1 MEALR
6 GRLAEANAH
15 VAVLAESRDKAL
27 MESVHLTTTAAK
39 LAATGHNATANATA
53 DDYHGQSVSR
63 SIQANFPSGG
73 GGGGSFQS
81 DYSRRFVM
89 PALSAAA
96 SGDIPYRASVAYGTA
111 IGGGGSGVSGVSG
124 GGDGGFGRGGGGG
137 GGGGGC
143 GFGGGG
149 GAGGVGGYTYLTPQG
164 SAYGG
169 AALAPPPTHDHGHG
183 SGSTGPNFSQ
193 GLNAARAEADRVVR
207 VGPGRYCSPRHGLP
221 CNSSIEDQ
229 KACR

>member
-1 MEALR
+1 
-6 GRLAEANAH
+6 
-15 VAVLAESRDKAL
+15 

-39 LAATGHNATANATA
+39 LATTGHNASATA
-53 DDYHGQSVSR
+53 TAKADAYHGQSVSR

-73 GGGGSFQS
+73 GGGGSLQS

-96 SGDIPYRASVAYGTA
+96 PGDVPYRASVAYGSA
-111 IGGGGSGVSGVSG
+111 IGGGGIGGGVSGSG
-124 GGDGGFGRGGGGG
+124 GGIGGGGG
-137 GGGGGC
+137 GGG
-143 GFGGGG
+143 FGGGG
-149 GAGGVGGYTYLTPQG
+149 GSFGGISGGGGGGDGGGYGGGGGGVSNGGGGGGYTYLTPHG

-207 VGPGRYCSPRHGLP
+207 VWPARYCSPRHRMP
-221 CNSSIEDQ
+221 CI
-229 KACR
+229 